1 MHSSDA
7 NSVVEATSYTQEEIG
22 RDLLRLHASNAER
35 SRRLVMI
42 LGGLFLVGVLG
53 FILKALEGFDDRS
66 EWAYYSLLV
75 AYLMITAQTV
85 PLVAVA
91 LRLTK
96 AHFRRPFTRIAELFA
111 AVGFYNL
118 ILMIPLFFLLPSAEG
133 RRSFWFFGLYR
144 EGWPPGAPALYV
156 VITVV
161 ILVLSGL
168 ALMYFASLPDLS
180 AMRDGNRGKWYHRLA
195 PSWQGTRF
203 QWRILFTGLGF
214 LGAFYFLMIIFT
226 HTIWS
231 MDFGES
237 LIPGWKDSI
246 FPTAQALHAIQ
257 CSVALLLLTMYILRR
272 WGGYQ
277 AYLGVDQFWGLSK
290 LLLASSL
297 MWFYFWFAGLIT
309 FWYGRQPAEILTL
322 RTLMFE
328 SYLIPFLLAFFMCF
342 LIPVVLL
349 IWNWIR
355 KSITMLAV
363 VASIVLIGNFFE
375 ALRVYVTAF
384 SIDDVTVHALT
395 YAPAAQLPNI
405 TDIMVVIGGLS
416 GAALVYLLTM
426 RIIPAVSIW
435 EMRELILLR
444 RVRNLVRLPIISL
457 GKPE

>member
-1 MHSSDA
+1 MHSSDTD
-7 NSVVEATSYTQEEIG
+7 NVVEATSYTQEEIG
-22 RDLLRLHASNAER
+22 RDLVNLHVSNVER
-35 SRRLVMI
+35 SKRLVMI

-53 FILKALEGFDDRS
+53 FVLKALDGFDNRA
-66 EWAYYSLLV
+66 EWAYYSLVV
-75 AYLMITAQTV
+75 AYLLITAQTV

-91 LRLTK
+91 LRMTK
-96 AHFRRPFTRIAELFA
+96 AHFRRPFTRAAELFA
-111 AVGFYNL
+111 AVGLYNL

-133 RRSFWFFGLYR
+133 RRSFWFFSLYR

-156 VITVV
+156 VIAAVV
-161 ILVLSGL
+161 LVLSGL

-180 AMRDGNRGKWYHRLA
+180 AMRDGGRGKWYHRFAL
-195 PSWQGTRF
+195 SWHGTRR
-203 QWRILFTGLGF
+203 QWRILFNGLGF
-214 LGAFYFLMIIFT
+214 LGAFYFLMIIFA

-231 MDFGES
+231 MDFAES

-272 WGGYQ
+272 WGGYE

-297 MWFYFWFAGLIT
+297 LWFYFWFAGLIT
-309 FWYGRQPAEILTL
+309 LWYGRQPAEIVTL

-342 LIPVVLL
+342 IIPVILL
-349 IWNWIR
+349 IWNWVR

-363 VASIVLIGNFFE
+363 VSCIVLIGNFFE

-384 SIDDVTVHALT
+384 SIEDVSGHALK
-395 YAPAAQLPNI
+395 YIPDAQLPNV
-405 TDIMVVIGGLS
+405 TDIMVIVGGLS

-426 RIIPAVSIW
+426 RVIPVVSIW

-444 RVRNLVRLPIISL
+444 RVRKLVKLSIVSL